1 MASENV
7 VHIMLDYKEALRAKR
22 DILSSEMSSLGVAKR
37 IGRYRFLRLEELKLK
52 TRIYGKIKETKT
64 NLRKLQAL
72 IPEPKIPRILKRVKK
87 EEEEAKKLSSE
98 RKSQI
103 GKADRSEKIRTYNIL
118 QDRITDHRIKKSW
131 HNIPR
136 IFAGDIDQ
144 IVESFKNPEESGEGE

>member
-87 EEEEAKKLSSE
+87 EEEEAKGENKVLE
-98 RKSQI
+98 AGNKVHDEEDIESQLRDI
-103 GKADRSEKIRTYNIL
+103 QRRLEEL
-118 QDRITDHRIKKSW
+118 Q
-131 HNIPR
+131 
-136 IFAGDIDQ
+136 
-144 IVESFKNPEESGEGE
+144 V